1 LLGIVK
7 TVFLQ
12 PKIWIQMSNN
22 QPNTKVAPEIKTIG
36 ETQPLAQ
43 TGKFVRENQK
53 SLTFIISAVLA
64 LIVIYFAYQK
74 FYLAPREVEASNQ
87 MYVAQDFWDKK
98 QWDKAINGDAGYPG
112 FAKIVDEYS
121 NTKAANLA
129 YYYLGVA
136 YLNKGDYKK
145 AVDNFTNYRGDD
157 AIISAQALGNTGDAY
172 VELKDYDKAV
182 IYYKKAADK
191 GNNAFISPI
200 YLKKLALV
208 YENQKNY
215 SDALDAYQKIKTDYP
230 ESNEAAT
237 IDKYIA
243 RAQAE
248 K

>member
-1 LLGIVK
+1 
-7 TVFLQ
+7 
-12 PKIWIQMSNN
+12 MSNN
-22 QPNTKVAPEIKTIG
+22 QPNTKVATEIKTTP
-36 ETQPLAQ
+36 EAQPLAQ

-53 SLTFIISAVLA
+53 SLLFISTAVVA
-64 LIVIYFAYQK
+64 LIIIYFAYQR
-74 FYLAPREVEASNQ
+74 FYLGPREVEASNQ

-98 QWDKAINGDAGYPG
+98 EWDKAIKGDAGYPG

-136 YLNKGDYKK
+136 YLNKGEYKK
-145 AVDNFTNYRGDD
+145 AIENFSNYRGDD
-157 AIISAQALGNTGDAY
+157 LIIAAQALGNTGDAY

-182 IYYKKAADK
+182 TYYKKAADK
-191 GNNAFISPI
+191 GNNNFISPI

-208 YENQKNY
+208 YEAQKNY
-215 SDALDAYQKIKTDYP
+215 NDALESYQKIKTDFP
-230 ESNEAAT
+230 ESSEAGS

-243 RAQAE
+243 RAEAQ